1 MSDDK
6 RRDAIAETARV
17 VRESAA
23 KSGHTMTQ
31 TEAQARVASA
41 VEKGDRKRE
50 NGNR

>member
-6 RRDAIAETARV
+6 RRDAIAQTARD
-17 VRESAA
+17 VREAAA
-23 KSGHTMTQ
+23 KSGHHMTQ
-31 TEAQARVASA
+31 TEARARVAGA

>member
-6 RRDAIAETARV
+6 RREAIAQTAQA

-23 KSGHTMTQ
+23 SRGHHMSQ
-31 TEAQARVASA
+31 TEAQARVANA

-50 NGNR
+50 NNNR